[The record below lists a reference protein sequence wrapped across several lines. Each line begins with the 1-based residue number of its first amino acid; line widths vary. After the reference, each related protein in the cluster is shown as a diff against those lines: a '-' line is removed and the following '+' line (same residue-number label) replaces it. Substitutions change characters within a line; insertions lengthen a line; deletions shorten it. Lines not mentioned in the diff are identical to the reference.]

1 MISERLRSETAGHH
15 ESIEQAKRF
24 SRLGNDDFTLPE
36 YVEIL
41 ERFYGFYQPLEVAF
55 CRHADVIDALQ
66 YEARFKLPL
75 LKKDLIHLGHTEE
88 SIARLPICSDM
99 PATDSKAHVLG
110 CMYVME
116 GSTHGSQ
123 FIAKRLRERFNLQD
137 GGLAFYEG
145 YGQNTMPQWKAFKA
159 YLDSEV
165 SQGQDGDAVVMAAA
179 QTFESLQCW
188 MDQ

>member
-24 SRLGNDDFTLPE
+24 SRLGSDDFTLPE
-36 YVEIL
+36 YVDIL
-41 ERFYGFYQPLEVAF
+41 EKFYGFYQPLEVAF
-55 CRHADVIDALQ
+55 QQHADVMEALD
-66 YEARFKLPL
+66 YNARFKLPL
-75 LKKDLIHLGHTEE
+75 LKQDLMHLGYTEE
-88 SIARLPICSDM
+88 RITQLPVCADM
-99 PATDSKAHVLG
+99 PETGSKAHVLG

-123 FIAKRLRERFNLQD
+123 FIAKRLREHFGLHE

-145 YGQNTMPQWKAFKA
+145 YGKDTMPQWKLFKA

-165 SQGQDGDAVVMAAA
+165 AQGQDGDAVVAAA
-179 QTFESLQCW
+179 AKTFEALHRW